1 METFQKDTDRD
12 HWVESIN
19 TVVGAPIDVA
29 LKLVPASH
37 ILSTFEMNKTTSSA
51 KKKSLVELEPK
62 LFEMLNIEL
71 KMNVGKNVREDIIR
85 SIVECNWGVSCAQ
98 VAKILTLLPLVDE
111 RLSIIGIIIPRFVVD
126 PQNWQIISEK
136 CLFTYEKLR
145 VAELFMKDSNHNA
158 SKNNFDGNGN
168 NPVSNNEQNQTNQL
182 NQVQQIQTISPQ
194 DQQIQTIPS
203 QDQQIQTIPQHQQ
216 IQQ

>member
-1 METFQKDTDRD
+1 M
-12 HWVESIN
+12 
-19 TVVGAPIDVA
+19 GAPIDVA
-29 LKLVPASH
+29 LKLIPASH

-98 VAKILTLLPLVDE
+98 LAKILTLLPLVDE

-145 VAELFMKDSNHNA
+145 VAELFMKESNIHN
-158 SKNNFDGNGN
+158 SSNKNNNFNGDAN
-168 NPVSNNEQNQTNQL
+168 NPLPNNEQDQSNQL
-182 NQVQQIQTISPQ
+182 NQVQQIQTIPPQ
-194 DQQIQTIPS
+194 DQQIQTIPP
-203 QDQQIQTIPQHQQ
+203 QDQQIQTIPPQDQQ